1 MFKFKFHYC
10 YKFTAS
16 MIVNLDSNTVCYQ
29 YRYCYQLYYRYSS
42 TTNGTYCTEN
52 TDYNAISFNYLHN
65 KCYVVAKY

>member
-1 MFKFKFHYC
+1 
-10 YKFTAS
+10 